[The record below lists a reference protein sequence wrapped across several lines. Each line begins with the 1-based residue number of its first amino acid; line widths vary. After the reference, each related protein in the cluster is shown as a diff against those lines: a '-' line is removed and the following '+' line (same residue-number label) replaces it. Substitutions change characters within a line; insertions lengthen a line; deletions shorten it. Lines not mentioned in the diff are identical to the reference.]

1 VSSDGTAQRDLATR
15 GEDPVRVTV
24 RYWAAARQAAGVTE
38 DQVSA
43 RTVGEALAHIRAI
56 HAHQPRFEAVLGVS
70 SLLLGSS
77 PVGLR
82 DVNQLAIRPGEVVEV
97 LPPFAGG

>member
-15 GEDPVRVTV
+15 EEDPARVTV

-43 RTVGEALAHIRAI
+43 RTVGEALAHVRAI

>member
-15 GEDPVRVTV
+15 EEDPARVTV

-43 RTVGEALAHIRAI
+43 RTVGEALAHVRAI

-82 DVNQLAIRPGEVVEV
+82 DVNQLAVRPDDVVEV